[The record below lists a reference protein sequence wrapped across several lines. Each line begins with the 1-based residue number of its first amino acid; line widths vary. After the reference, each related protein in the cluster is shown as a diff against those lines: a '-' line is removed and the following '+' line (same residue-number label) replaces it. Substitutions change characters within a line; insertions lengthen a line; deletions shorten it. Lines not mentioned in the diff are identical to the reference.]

1 MAVIPYSLVWYPE
14 PARPIGLIV
23 TWGPMAVG
31 DTGVPIDLVGFADR
45 SIQVEGVFGANGT
58 CELQGSNDLT
68 NFRVLHDPYSNPLDY
83 TFARID
89 HLTEI
94 PVLMRPAILSG
105 DITTAIVVTMYIRR
119 TDRNVS

>member
-1 MAVIPYSLVWYPE
+1 MAVIPYVLTVYPE
-14 PARPIGLIV
+14 PARPIGYIV
-23 TWGPMAVG
+23 TWGPMQLS
-31 DTGVPIDLVGFADR
+31 DTGQPIDLVGFADR
-45 SIQVEGVFGANGT
+45 SIQVEGTFGAGGT
-58 CELQGSNDLT
+58 VELQGSNDLT

-94 PVLMRPAILSG
+94 PVLMRPAVLSG
-105 DITTAIVVTMYIRR
+105 DGTTAIVVTMYIRR